1 MVECTEFSDN
11 EFAVALNK
19 YRSKFEVSR
28 PISESILH
36 LCKSPFAMRIVFETY
51 SHTREEIPQTITSKE
66 ILAKFL
72 EKKMQ
77 KLDPD
82 RHDSRNRLRKRKR
95 GVNTSHG
102 FGLRATYYL
111 TYNKHRR
118 TPEWGAL
125 DRAWVGYVIAKS
137 QDDYEK
143 MRKYAIVIR
152 KFERLLNIAIND
164 FPEVGIYGFEERE
177 DFENKEEDDD
187 SKLGVYDPWT
197 RERIRDTKEDENE
210 EEDEDSYYRSLY
222 RR

>member
-1 MVECTEFSDN
+1 MSCN
-11 EFAVALNK
+11 
-19 YRSKFEVSR
+19 YGRR
-28 PISESILH
+28 
-36 LCKSPFAMRIVFETY
+36 
-51 SHTREEIPQTITSKE
+51 
-66 ILAKFL
+66 
-72 EKKMQ
+72 
-77 KLDPD
+77 
-82 RHDSRNRLRKRKR
+82 RNRLRKRKR

-102 FGLRATYYL
+102 YGSRATYRPF
-111 TYNKHRR
+111 YNKHRRR

-137 QDDYEK
+137 EDDYEK

-152 KFERLLNIAIND
+152 KFERRLNIAIND
-164 FPEVGIYGFEERE
+164 FPEIGIYGFEDRE

-197 RERIRDTKEDENE
+197 RERIRDTKE